1 MKSKKVVGIV
11 LAQALF
17 ANYAN
22 AIFIDRGE
30 VPRATVRTN
39 ASGSGIPSR
48 PLDAAGTSSVATPGT
63 PALVCN
69 KHTVE
74 NYLSLGFL
82 YNLVDFPED
91 ITLKRTDRNTVIVK
105 IPKHVSACM
114 QLDFEFR
121 NVGNDK
127 IVAMKNAFRFTAQNT
142 GFTEA
147 ELSGKTH
154 DEKYAA
160 CLKEKKL
167 LIETGPEQY
176 AFDRAEA
183 ERTQQVAYSVETE
196 FPLNLADES
205 KSMKL
210 FFASPKA
217 SSYATVYDT
226 NNVPESPRE
235 WPCLATE
242 KFEQQDP
249 YLYIS
254 QEDRLAQ
261 SAMVACESNDYEKIL
276 KELRELRRSSAGN
289 AIELIS
295 ILESALES
303 ARDKR
308 LEEIHERFEA
318 IEREFAP
325 TREDIANNRNT
336 GVSENR
342 ARVLGKEYAGLLE
355 EVNRILYD
363 PGIQEINRLMTE
375 LDSGNSTDARK
386 TQINARVKTLNEKI
400 GRFAT
405 KDQRNLGRVFDGL
418 KEYGLN
424 NEALRIEGF
433 RLKSQ
438 NFSKVA
444 PEGEGR
450 SRVKPLTIAQADEN
464 IKKSLQAF
472 ENITLKT
479 WDDQYRVKQG
489 DNTPILMAQRQS
501 QQRWASMQRQYQQFM
516 QREQSEM
523 QRHCATGLTGVR
535 NPMACQRHMAG
546 QQQRQQQFAQRWQ
559 TGLNQIQADS
569 QRVAELNQTY
579 EEAMREIASLRGP
592 DQPGFGDD
600 PFGFYTNPYDNSYLY
615 SVGGPQFNQNV
626 MNMNGPAQS
635 PMMNQGGMMGQPQ
648 MYSPQLQAP
657 TFGY

>member
-17 ANYAN
+17 VNYAN

-39 ASGSGIPSR
+39 ASGAGVPSK
-48 PLDAAGTSSVATPGT
+48 PLDAAGSTSVATPGT

-69 KHTVE
+69 KHTVG

-91 ITLKRTDRNTVIVK
+91 ITLKRTDRNSVIVK

-127 IVAMKNAFRFTAQNT
+127 IVAMKNAFRFTPENT
-142 GFTEA
+142 GLTA
-147 ELSGKTH
+147 DELSSKTH

-160 CLKEKKL
+160 CLKSKKL

-217 SSYATVYDT
+217 RSYATVYDT

-235 WPCLATE
+235 WPCLETE

-289 AIELIS
+289 AIELIT

-308 LEEIHERFEA
+308 LDEIHERFEA

-325 TREDIANNRNT
+325 TREDIAQNRNT

-342 ARVLGKEYAGLLE
+342 ARVLGREYAGLLE

-375 LDSGNSTDARK
+375 LDTGNATDARK
-386 TQINARVKTLNEKI
+386 NQINSRVKTLNEKI

-450 SRVKPLTIAQADEN
+450 SRVKPLTIAQADAN

-472 ENITLKT
+472 ENITLRT
-479 WDDQYRVKQG
+479 WDDHYRVKQG
-489 DNTPILMAQRQS
+489 DNTPILHAQRQS
-501 QQRWASMQRQYQQFM
+501 QQRWANMQKQYEQFM
-516 QREQSEM
+516 KKEQSEM

-559 TGLNQIQADS
+559 SGLNQIQADS
-569 QRVAELNQTY
+569 QRVAVLNQSY
-579 EEAMREIASLRGP
+579 EEAMREIASMRGP
-592 DQPGFGDD
+592 DQQAADD

-615 SVGGPQFNQNV
+615 SVGGPQFQQNV
-626 MNMNGPAQS
+626 MNMNGPHQS
-635 PMMNQGGMMGQPQ
+635 PMMGQPQ

-657 TFGY
+657 NFGY